1 MKVALDF
8 EYENFSIH
16 KEQQNM
22 CPVKIGLIFYFVL
35 YIYIYIRTHS
45 KSMYLVRSF
54 VLNA

>member
-8 EYENFSIH
+8 EYDTFSID
-16 KEQQNM
+16 KEKQNM
-22 CPVKIGLIFYFVL
+22 CPVKIGLIFILL
-35 YIYIYIRTHS
+35 YIYFGTHS